1 MTAMDYDKMLARAYA
16 TMPKQALQKE
26 RFEIPIIDSLVQGT
40 KTQVK
45 NFGQAI
51 KAVAREE
58 KHCLKFFTKELAVP
72 ITPSEGKLQ
81 ISGKFSN
88 IKLNEIFQKYVK
100 MFVLC
105 HECQKPDTKII
116 EQHGVKVLK
125 CDACGASSPVVRL

>member
-1 MTAMDYDKMLARAYA
+1 MEYEKMLTRAYA
-16 TMPKQALQKE
+16 TMPKHALTKE
-26 RFEIPIIDSLVQGT
+26 RFEIPVIDSLVQGT

-45 NFGQAI
+45 NFGQALKI
-51 KAVAREE
+51 VGREE

-72 ITPSEGKLQ
+72 ITSTDGKLQ
-81 ISGKFSN
+81 LNGKFSN
-88 IKLNEIFQKYVK
+88 VQLNDIFQKYVK

-116 EQHGVKVLK
+116 EQHGIKVLK